1 VSGGCESAGV
11 TRKEAEAI
19 LGIHPQQMQRGLDRG
34 WFQIIECE
42 DGRRLIKREGL
53 EEAWANRPR
62 QRVKPSKAAVVA
74 PAAKPPARRRA
85 PTTEDGGPL
94 SLETWELPKIP
105 TGGEWPRL
113 EEQKGWRE
121 FTNRYRDQLA
131 LLKDAG
137 LLVYREDYDK
147 AHNAARQALVRQCEL
162 FPKIIGQRIPKLTVE
177 DIEEIEDIIREGL
190 TVVSALE
197 FEELDQ

>member
-1 VSGGCESAGV
+1 MSGGCESAGV

-34 WFQIIECE
+34 WFQIIDCE

-62 QRVKPSKAAVVA
+62 QRVKPSKAPAAA
-74 PAAKPPARRRA
+74 PAAKPPAQRRT
-85 PTTEDGGPL
+85 PTTEEGEPL
-94 SLETWELPKIP
+94 SLETWELPEIP
-105 TGGEWPRL
+105 AGGEAPRL

-131 LLKDAG
+131 LLKDAK
-137 LLVYREDYDK
+137 LLVYKEDYDK
-147 AHNAARQALVRQCEL
+147 AHNAAMQALIRQCEL
-162 FPKIIGQRIPKLTVE
+162 FPRIIGQRIPKITVE

-190 TVVSALE
+190 AVVSTLE
-197 FEELDQ
+197 FEELA